1 MARMVRKQVYIEERH
16 EAALKRL
23 AARRG
28 VAEAEIVR
36 DAIDRA
42 EAAVEPARRPDPA
55 AWDEFA
61 AFLNKLRR
69 RPAAAPGPRRWSR
82 DDLYAERIRGRRG
95 AD

>member
-23 AARRG
+23 AAQRG

-42 EAAVEPARRPDPA
+42 EAAVDPVRRPDPG

-61 AFLNKLRR
+61 AFLNTLRQ
-69 RPAAAPGPRRWSR
+69 RPAAAATGRWSR
-82 DDLYAERIRGRRG
+82 DDLYAERIGRRRG

>member
-42 EAAVEPARRPDPA
+42 EAAVEPVRRPDPGAWGRVRGFPEQSA
-55 AWDEFA
+55 ATTG
-61 AFLNKLRR
+61 R
-69 RPAAAPGPRRWSR
+69 RPRPTAVEPRRPLCRAHSR
-82 DDLYAERIRGRRG
+82 TSRC
-95 AD
+95 